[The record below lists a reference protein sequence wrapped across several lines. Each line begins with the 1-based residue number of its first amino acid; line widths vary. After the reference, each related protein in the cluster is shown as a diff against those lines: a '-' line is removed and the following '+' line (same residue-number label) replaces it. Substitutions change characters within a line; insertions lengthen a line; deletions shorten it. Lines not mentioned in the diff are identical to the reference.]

1 MLRYAIKRLL
11 LMIPVVIGVSFL
23 IFFIMDL
30 APGDI
35 VDIQLSEEGMTYEEI
50 QAVRDEMGLNDS
62 VIIRYFRYMGNI
74 VFHGDL
80 GVSAITGKSVFK
92 TYTEKLPATIVLA
105 CASIL
110 VSIIISLPLGIIA
123 AIKRG
128 SFTDNTCM
136 VLSFV
141 GLSIPN
147 FWLGLMLIITIALN
161 VSWIPTGGFKGLA
174 SVILPAITVGTGL
187 TATLART
194 TRSSMLDVLNQ
205 DYLRTERAKGHSEF
219 TVVNKYALRNALIPI
234 ITIAG
239 GQFAACLGGSVLTE
253 TIFSWPGVGRL
264 IIDSVNS
271 RDVPMV
277 VGCIILKS
285 TTIGLVVLIVDLL
298 YAVIDPR
305 LKAQY
310 SKKKR
315 RKTHE

>member
-11 LMIPVVIGVSFL
+11 LMIPVIIGVSFL

-30 APGDI
+30 APGNIIDTKI
-35 VDIQLSEEGMTYEEI
+35 AEENMTEEETELLRE
-50 QAVRDEMGLNDS
+50 QYNLNGS
-62 VIIRYFRYMGNI
+62 MISRYFKYMGGL
-74 VFHGDL
+74 VRGDL
-80 GVSAITGKSVFK
+80 GKSYITGKPVLES
-92 TYTEKLPATIVLA
+92 YLEKMPATIVLA
-105 CASIL
+105 AASIL
-110 VSIIISLPLGIIA
+110 VSIIISIPLGIYS

-128 SFTDNTCM
+128 TFTDNTCM
-136 VLSFV
+136 VLSFL

-161 VSWIPTGGFKGLA
+161 VKWIPTSGFRGLA

-205 DYLRTERAKGHSEF
+205 DYLRTERAKGNSEF
-219 TVVNKYALRNALIPI
+219 RVVMRFALVNALIPI

-253 TIFSWPGVGRL
+253 TIFAWPGVGKL

-277 VGCIILKS
+277 VGCIIMKS
-285 TTIGLVVLIVDLL
+285 FSIGLVVLGVDLL

-305 LKAQY
+305 IKAMY
-310 SKKKR
+310 ARGR
-315 RKTHE
+315 RRSR

>member
-11 LMIPVVIGVSFL
+11 LMIPVIIGVSFL

-30 APGDI
+30 APGNI
-35 VDIQLSEEGMTYEEI
+35 VDIQIAEEGLTEEE
-50 QAVRDEMGLNDS
+50 AAALRAEYDLDKS
-62 VIIRYFRYMGNI
+62 VFVRYFDYMVN
-74 VFHGDL
+74 FCKGDL
-80 GVSAITGKSVFK
+80 GTSLVSGRPVMQ
-92 TYTEKLPATIVLA
+92 TYLEKLPATLVLA

-110 VSIIISLPLGIIA
+110 VSVLISIPLGIYSA
-123 AIKRG
+123 MKRG
-128 SFTDNTCM
+128 TITDNTCM
-136 VLSFV
+136 VLSFL

-161 VSWIPTGGFKGLA
+161 VKWIPTSGFNGIA

-205 DYLRTERAKGHSEF
+205 DYLRTERAKGQREF
-219 TVVNKYALRNALIPI
+219 KVITKYALKNALIPI

-239 GQFAACLGGSVLTE
+239 GQFAVCLGGSVLTE
-253 TIFSWPGVGRL
+253 TVFAWPGVGRL

-285 TTIGLVVLIVDLL
+285 FSIGLVVLIVDLF

-305 LKAQY
+305 IKAQY
-310 SKKKR
+310 ARGRRRSK
-315 RKTHE
+315 

>member
-11 LMIPVVIGVSFL
+11 LMIPVIIGVSFL

-30 APGDI
+30 APGNIIDTKI
-35 VDIQLSEEGMTYEEI
+35 AEESMTEEETELLRE
-50 QAVRDEMGLNDS
+50 QYNLNGS
-62 VIIRYFRYMGNI
+62 MISRYLKYMGGL
-74 VFHGDL
+74 VRGDL
-80 GVSAITGKSVFK
+80 GKSYITGKPVLES
-92 TYTEKLPATIVLA
+92 YLEKMPATIVLA
-105 CASIL
+105 AASIL
-110 VSIIISLPLGIIA
+110 VSIIISIPLGIYS

-128 SFTDNTCM
+128 TFTDNTCM
-136 VLSFV
+136 VLSFL

-161 VSWIPTGGFKGLA
+161 VKWIPTSGFRGLA

-205 DYLRTERAKGHSEF
+205 DYLRTERAKGNSEF
-219 TVVNKYALRNALIPI
+219 RVVMRFALVNALIPI

-253 TIFSWPGVGRL
+253 TIFAWPGVGKL

-277 VGCIILKS
+277 VGCIIMKS
-285 TTIGLVVLIVDLL
+285 FSIGLVVLGVDLL

-305 LKAQY
+305 IKAMY
-310 SKKKR
+310 ARGR
-315 RKTHE
+315 RRSR

>member
-11 LMIPVVIGVSFL
+11 LMIPVIIGVSFL

-30 APGDI
+30 APGNIIDSQI
-35 VDIQLSEEGMTYEEI
+35 AEEGMTAE
-50 QAVRDEMGLNDS
+50 QAEALREQYNLNGS
-62 VIIRYFRYMGNI
+62 MMSRYFKYMAGLLR
-74 VFHGDL
+74 GDL
-80 GVSAITGKSVFK
+80 GTSYITHKPVLK
-92 TYTEKLPATIVLA
+92 TYLEKMPATIVLA
-105 CASIL
+105 SASIL
-110 VSIIISLPLGIIA
+110 VSVIISIPLGIYS

-128 SFTDNTCM
+128 TFTDNTCM
-136 VLSFV
+136 VLSFL

-147 FWLGLMLIITIALN
+147 FWLGLVLIIVIALN
-161 VSWIPTGGFKGLA
+161 VRWIPTSGFKGIA

-205 DYLRTERAKGHSEF
+205 DYLRTERAKGNSEF
-219 TVVNKYALRNALIPI
+219 KVVMRYALVNALIPI

-253 TIFSWPGVGRL
+253 TIFAWPGVGRL

-285 TTIGLVVLIVDLL
+285 FSIGLVVLIIDLL

-305 LKAQY
+305 IKAMY
-310 SKKKR
+310 ARGRRRSK
-315 RKTHE
+315 

>member
-1 MLRYAIKRLL
+1 MLRYALKRLL
-11 LMIPVVIGVSFL
+11 LMIPVIIGVSFL

-30 APGDI
+30 APGNIIDTKI
-35 VDIQLSEEGMTYEEI
+35 AEDNMTAEEEALLREQYNLHGSMI
-50 QAVRDEMGLNDS
+50 S
-62 VIIRYFRYMGNI
+62 RYLKYMGGL
-74 VFHGDL
+74 VRGDL
-80 GVSAITGKSVFK
+80 GKSYITGKPVLES
-92 TYTEKLPATIVLA
+92 YLEKLPATIVLA
-105 CASIL
+105 AASIL
-110 VSIIISLPLGIIA
+110 VSVIISIPLGIYS

-128 SFTDNTCM
+128 TFTDNSCM
-136 VLSFV
+136 VLSFL

-161 VSWIPTGGFKGLA
+161 VKWIPTSGFRGIA

-205 DYLRTERAKGHSEF
+205 DYLRTERAKGNSEF
-219 TVVNKYALRNALIPI
+219 KVVMRYALVNALIPI

-253 TIFSWPGVGRL
+253 TIFAWPGVGRL

-285 TTIGLVVLIVDLL
+285 QQYKLMTAVL
-298 YAVIDPR
+298 
-305 LKAQY
+305 
-310 SKKKR
+310 
-315 RKTHE
+315 T

>member
-11 LMIPVVIGVSFL
+11 LMIPVIIGVSFL

-30 APGDI
+30 APGNIIDTKI
-35 VDIQLSEEGMTYEEI
+35 SEESMTDEE
-50 QAVRDEMGLNDS
+50 AEMLREQYNLNGS
-62 VIIRYFRYMGNI
+62 MISRYFKFMGGL
-74 VFHGDL
+74 VRGDL
-80 GVSAITGKSVFK
+80 GKSYITGKPVLES
-92 TYTEKLPATIVLA
+92 YLEKMPATIVLA
-105 CASIL
+105 AASIL
-110 VSIIISLPLGIIA
+110 VSIIISIPLGIYS

-128 SFTDNTCM
+128 TFTDNTCM
-136 VLSFV
+136 VLSFL

-161 VSWIPTGGFKGLA
+161 VKWIPTSGFRGIA

-205 DYLRTERAKGHSEF
+205 DYLRTERAKGNSEF
-219 TVVNKYALRNALIPI
+219 RVVMRFALVNALIPI

-253 TIFSWPGVGRL
+253 TIFAWPGVGRL

-285 TTIGLVVLIVDLL
+285 FSIGLVVLVVDLL

-305 LKAQY
+305 IKAMY
-310 SKKKR
+310 ARGR
-315 RKTHE
+315 RRSR

>member
-11 LMIPVVIGVSFL
+11 LMIPVIIGVSFL

-30 APGDI
+30 APGNIIDTKI
-35 VDIQLSEEGMTYEEI
+35 SEESMTDEE
-50 QAVRDEMGLNDS
+50 AEMLREQYNLNGS
-62 VIIRYFRYMGNI
+62 MISRYFKYMGGL
-74 VFHGDL
+74 VRGDL
-80 GVSAITGKSVFK
+80 GKSYITGKPVLES
-92 TYTEKLPATIVLA
+92 YLEKMPATIVLA
-105 CASIL
+105 AASIL
-110 VSIIISLPLGIIA
+110 VSIIISIPLGIYS

-128 SFTDNTCM
+128 TFTDNTCM
-136 VLSFV
+136 VLSFL

-147 FWLGLMLIITIALN
+147 IWLGLMLIITIALN
-161 VSWIPTGGFKGLA
+161 VKWIPTSGFRGIA

-205 DYLRTERAKGHSEF
+205 DYLRTERAKGNSEF
-219 TVVNKYALRNALIPI
+219 RVVMRFALVNALIPI

-253 TIFSWPGVGRL
+253 TIFAWPGVGKL
-264 IIDSVNS
+264 IIESVNS

-285 TTIGLVVLIVDLL
+285 FSIGLVVLGVDLL

-305 LKAQY
+305 IKAMY
-310 SKKKR
+310 ARGR
-315 RKTHE
+315 RRSR

>member
-11 LMIPVVIGVSFL
+11 LMIPVIIGVSFL

-30 APGDI
+30 APGNIIDTKI
-35 VDIQLSEEGMTYEEI
+35 AEENMTEEETELLRE
-50 QAVRDEMGLNDS
+50 QYNLNGS
-62 VIIRYFRYMGNI
+62 MISRYFKYMGGL
-74 VFHGDL
+74 VRGDL
-80 GVSAITGKSVFK
+80 GKSYITGKPVLES
-92 TYTEKLPATIVLA
+92 YLEKMPATIVLA
-105 CASIL
+105 AASIL
-110 VSIIISLPLGIIA
+110 VSIIISIPLGIYS

-128 SFTDNTCM
+128 TFTDNTCM
-136 VLSFV
+136 VLSFL

-161 VSWIPTGGFKGLA
+161 VKWIPTSGFRGLA

-205 DYLRTERAKGHSEF
+205 DYLRTERAKGNSEF
-219 TVVNKYALRNALIPI
+219 RVVMRFALVNALIPI

-253 TIFSWPGVGRL
+253 TIFAWPGVGKL

-285 TTIGLVVLIVDLL
+285 FSIGLVVLGVDLL

-305 LKAQY
+305 IKAMY
-310 SKKKR
+310 ARGR
-315 RKTHE
+315 RRSR

>member
-1 MLRYAIKRLL
+1 
-11 LMIPVVIGVSFL
+11 IGVSFL

-30 APGDI
+30 APGNIIDTKI
-35 VDIQLSEEGMTYEEI
+35 AEENMTEEETELLRE
-50 QAVRDEMGLNDS
+50 QYNLNGS
-62 VIIRYFRYMGNI
+62 MISRYFKYMGGL
-74 VFHGDL
+74 VRGDL
-80 GVSAITGKSVFK
+80 GKSYITGRPVLES
-92 TYTEKLPATIVLA
+92 YLEKMPATIVLA
-105 CASIL
+105 AASIL
-110 VSIIISLPLGIIA
+110 VSIIISIPLGIYS

-128 SFTDNTCM
+128 TFTDNTCM
-136 VLSFV
+136 VLSFL

-161 VSWIPTGGFKGLA
+161 VKWIPTSGFRGIA

-205 DYLRTERAKGHSEF
+205 DYLRTERAKGNSEF
-219 TVVNKYALRNALIPI
+219 RVVMRFALVNALIPI

-253 TIFSWPGVGRL
+253 TIFAWPGVGKL

-277 VGCIILKS
+277 VGCIIMKS
-285 TTIGLVVLIVDLL
+285 FSIGLVVLGVDLL

-305 LKAQY
+305 IKAMY
-310 SKKKR
+310 ARGR
-315 RKTHE
+315 RRSR

>member
-11 LMIPVVIGVSFL
+11 LMIPVIIGVSFL

-30 APGDI
+30 APGNIIDTKI
-35 VDIQLSEEGMTYEEI
+35 SEESMTDEE
-50 QAVRDEMGLNDS
+50 AEMLREQYNLNGS
-62 VIIRYFRYMGNI
+62 MISRYFKYMGGL
-74 VFHGDL
+74 VRGDL
-80 GVSAITGKSVFK
+80 GKSYITGKPVLES
-92 TYTEKLPATIVLA
+92 YLEKMPATIVLA
-105 CASIL
+105 AASIL
-110 VSIIISLPLGIIA
+110 VSIIISIPLGIYS

-128 SFTDNTCM
+128 TFTDNTCM
-136 VLSFV
+136 VLSFL

-161 VSWIPTGGFKGLA
+161 VKWIPTSGFRGIA

-205 DYLRTERAKGHSEF
+205 DYLRTERAKGNSEF
-219 TVVNKYALRNALIPI
+219 RVVMRFALVNALIPI

-253 TIFSWPGVGRL
+253 TIFAWPGVGKL

-285 TTIGLVVLIVDLL
+285 FSIGLVVLGVDLL

-305 LKAQY
+305 IKAMY
-310 SKKKR
+310 ARGR
-315 RKTHE
+315 RRSR

>member
-11 LMIPVVIGVSFL
+11 LMIPVIIGVSFL

-30 APGDI
+30 APGNIIDSQI
-35 VDIQLSEEGMTYEEI
+35 AEEGMTAE
-50 QAVRDEMGLNDS
+50 QAEALREQYNLNGS
-62 VIIRYFRYMGNI
+62 MMSRYFKYMAGLLR
-74 VFHGDL
+74 GDL
-80 GVSAITGKSVFK
+80 GTSYITHKPVLA
-92 TYTEKLPATIVLA
+92 TYLEKMPATIVLA
-105 CASIL
+105 AASIL
-110 VSIIISLPLGIIA
+110 VSVIISIPLGIYS

-128 SFTDNTCM
+128 TFTDNTCM
-136 VLSFV
+136 VLSFL

-147 FWLGLMLIITIALN
+147 FWLGLVLIIVIALN
-161 VSWIPTGGFKGLA
+161 VKWIPTSGFKGIA

-205 DYLRTERAKGHSEF
+205 DYLRTERAKGNSEF
-219 TVVNKYALRNALIPI
+219 KVVMRYALVNALIPI

-253 TIFSWPGVGRL
+253 TIFAWPGVGRL

-285 TTIGLVVLIVDLL
+285 FSIGLVVLIVDLL

-305 LKAQY
+305 IKAMY
-310 SKKKR
+310 ARGRRRSK
-315 RKTHE
+315 

>member
-11 LMIPVVIGVSFL
+11 LMIPVIIGVSFL

-30 APGDI
+30 APGNIIDTKI
-35 VDIQLSEEGMTYEEI
+35 SEESMTDEE
-50 QAVRDEMGLNDS
+50 AEMLREQYNLNGS
-62 VIIRYFRYMGNI
+62 MISRYFKYMGGL
-74 VFHGDL
+74 VHGDL
-80 GVSAITGKSVFK
+80 GKSYITGKPVLES
-92 TYTEKLPATIVLA
+92 YLEKMPATIVLA
-105 CASIL
+105 AASIL
-110 VSIIISLPLGIIA
+110 VSIIISIPLGIYS

-128 SFTDNTCM
+128 TFTDNTCM
-136 VLSFV
+136 VLSFL

-161 VSWIPTGGFKGLA
+161 VKWIPTSGFRGIA

-205 DYLRTERAKGHSEF
+205 DYLRTERAKGNSEF
-219 TVVNKYALRNALIPI
+219 RVVMRFALVNALIPI

-253 TIFSWPGVGRL
+253 TIFAWPGVGKL

-285 TTIGLVVLIVDLL
+285 FSIGLVVLGVDLL

-305 LKAQY
+305 IKAMY
-310 SKKKR
+310 ARGR
-315 RKTHE
+315 RRSR